1 MQIAMNVNHSGLL
14 LRLSLFLLLA
24 PMACSHLPA
33 IQPVKD
39 ASTYTEEKCTRV
51 YPRGDWQFL
60 HSIEASPPAGD
71 KMTILGLSQLS
82 SATGTLH
89 CVMMTVEGVV
99 LFEAE
104 YNGTIDVQRAIP
116 PFDKPGMA
124 EGIIEDL
131 KLIFLQPQTAEVIV
145 GRLDAGDWACRYVL
159 PDRSVQDITFS
170 DPAHWRIVRYDPRH
184 RPVRTV
190 TPVPAQGVSSQGMA
204 NQIVL
209 QAPGLIGYQ
218 LKITLLEAEPL
229 SRPKTP

>member
-1 MQIAMNVNHSGLL
+1 MKAKA
-14 LRLSLFLLLA
+14 LRLSVFLLLA
-24 PMACSHLPA
+24 PLACSHLPE
-33 IQPVKD
+33 IQPVQD
-39 ASTYTEEKCTRV
+39 ASTYTDESCSRV

-104 YNGTIDVQRAIP
+104 YNGAIDVQRAIP

-124 EGIIEDL
+124 EGIVDDL
-131 KLIFLQPQTAEVIV
+131 KLIFLQPEAAGVIV
-145 GRLDAGDWACRYVL
+145 GRLDSGDRVCRYAL
-159 PDRSVQDITFS
+159 PDGSVQDIAFS
-170 DPAHWRIVRYDPRH
+170 APAHWRIVRYNKRH

-190 TPVPAQGVSSQGMA
+190 APVPAQGLSSRGMA

-209 QAPGLIGYQ
+209 KAPGMIGYQ

-229 SRPKTP
+229 SRSRLP